1 MTNINNFPTNIKRGP
16 DSLLAGLLFA
26 GIVVLVCLCAG
37 FCSIVYALFVRHKKP
52 GSAHVPKPLTDP
64 EALAKAEAEER
75 RLAEVMLS
83 VPGKGGAKAM
93 LKAAAAAR
101 DSAAMARRAAEA
113 EAAAAAEVAAAA
125 AAIAAEREAK
135 AKAKA
140 KKARGGNGGDK
151 AGGKSGSKGG
161 SKRGDDSAEEAPPRR
176 SAMKGSRRIPET
188 ELDLEA
194 AGGRGQ
200 SRRRVLRPPPQPLPA
215 ASAASSEPD
224 SADYGDDDRAW
235 SEGSEL
241 PERAVYAPNAPPRG
255 RPRGPPRR
263 DDSYGSYR

>member
-1 MTNINNFPTNIKRGP
+1 MTNVNNFASNIKHGP

-26 GIVVLVCLCAG
+26 CIVVFVCICAG
-37 FCSIVYALFVRHKKP
+37 FCSVLYALFVRHKKAV
-52 GSAHVPKPLTDP
+52 SEHTPKPIRDP

-101 DSAAMARRAAEA
+101 DSAVAARRAAEA

-125 AAIAAEREAK
+125 AAVAAEREAK

-140 KKARGGNGGDK
+140 K
-151 AGGKSGSKGG
+151 GGKGGGKGGGKAAAKGG
-161 SKRGDDSAEEAPPRR
+161 SKRSDDSAEEAPPRR
-176 SAMKGSRRIPET
+176 SASKKGGRRIPET
-188 ELDLEA
+188 ELDLE
-194 AGGRGQ
+194 GGQ
-200 SRRRVLRPPPQPLPA
+200 SRRRVLRPPAAPLPA
-215 ASAASSEPD
+215 PSAASSELE
-224 SADYGDDDRAW
+224 SVDYGDDDRAW

-241 PERAVYAPNAPPRG
+241 PEREVYAPNAPPRG
-255 RPRGPPRR
+255 RSRGA
-263 DDSYGSYR
+263 YR